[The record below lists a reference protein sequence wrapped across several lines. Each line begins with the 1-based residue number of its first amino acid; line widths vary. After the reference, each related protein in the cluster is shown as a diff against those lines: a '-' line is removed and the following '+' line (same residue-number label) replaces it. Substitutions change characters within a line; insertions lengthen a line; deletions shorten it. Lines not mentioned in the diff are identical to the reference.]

1 MICLKFNE
9 IKVENKLTIEYKT
22 VNNENSDNKAG
33 NIIKEKLQ

>member
-22 VNNENSDNKAG
+22 VNNENSDNKAD